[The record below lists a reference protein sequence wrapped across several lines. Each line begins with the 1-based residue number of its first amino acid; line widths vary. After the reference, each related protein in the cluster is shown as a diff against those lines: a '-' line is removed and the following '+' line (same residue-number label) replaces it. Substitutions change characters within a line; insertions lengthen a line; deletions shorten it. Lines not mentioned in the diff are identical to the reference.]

1 MRIPSQLRF
10 ADEMTDPRISRT
22 RAAVLDAAVDL
33 VVEGGPAALTV
44 DAVVAKS
51 GVAKSTIYRHWPTR
65 DDLMVGVFGHC
76 MPHMETPP
84 ADMGFLEAGRGFTR
98 ALAAMMAEPNWS
110 RIVPALFMM
119 KAHEPGIAELEGHFK
134 EREDLI
140 AEDLFERG
148 QKEGLLRPDINLDEA
163 IAHLVGP
170 LVFCVLA
177 DVALLSEGFADRT
190 FDGFVA
196 AYAPR

>member
-1 MRIPSQLRF
+1 MRYTSQLRF

-76 MPHMETPP
+76 MPQMESPP
-84 ADMGFLEAGRGFTR
+84 ADVGFLEAGRGFTR

-119 KAHEPGIAELEGHFK
+119 KAHEPGIAELEEHFK
-134 EREDLI
+134 DRENLI
-140 AEDLFERG
+140 ASDLFARG
-148 QKEGLLRPDINLDEA
+148 QREGILRSELNIDEA

-177 DVALLSEGFADRT
+177 DVKLLSEGFADRT
-190 FDGFVA
+190 FEAFVA
-196 AYAPR
+196 AYSVR